1 MKQSIEI
8 LRLYFET
15 VDELSAAEN
24 RLFVEGVYDISRK
37 RSQEVSLNTS
47 PPIANQGHINN

>member
-24 RLFVEGVYDISRK
+24 RLFLEGVYDISRK
-37 RSQEVSLNTS
+37 RSQEVSLNIS
-47 PPIANQGHINN
+47 PTDSKSGPYK